1 MPHRAFSR
9 DEASSKALPRT
20 SLSTIMVVD
29 DDPGTRLL
37 LRLILET
44 DGHEIVE
51 AANGDAA
58 LGLIDP
64 NPLPDVI
71 MTDLTMPILNGHG
84 LIERIRS
91 EPRTASI
98 PIVVVSAN
106 PDAAQ
111 ALHASGR
118 IEAFVIKPFDAS
130 VLSCCIRNVVSAP
143 MRPVVA

>member
-1 MPHRAFSR
+1 
-9 DEASSKALPRT
+9 
-20 SLSTIMVVD
+20 
-29 DDPGTRLL
+29 
-37 LRLILET
+37 
-44 DGHEIVE
+44 
-51 AANGDAA
+51 
-58 LGLIDP
+58 
-64 NPLPDVI
+64 VI